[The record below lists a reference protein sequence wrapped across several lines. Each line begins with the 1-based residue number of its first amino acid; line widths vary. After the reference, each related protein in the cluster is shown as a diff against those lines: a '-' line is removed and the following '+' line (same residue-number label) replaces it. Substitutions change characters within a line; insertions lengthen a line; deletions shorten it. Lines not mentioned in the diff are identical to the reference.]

1 MASRNGAE
9 ADFEGFESQFMAKLK
24 DAIVL
29 FFPEIIELG
38 AKHGLSEA
46 QVERILDHAE
56 KSGLGL
62 RFDGFVYLEPD
73 EDG

>member
-1 MASRNGAE
+1 VASRNGTK

-24 DAIVL
+24 DAVVL

-46 QVERILDHAE
+46 QVEGILDHAE
-56 KSGLGL
+56 KAGLGL
-62 RFDGFVYLEPD
+62 RFDGFVYMEAD
-73 EDG
+73 EHG

>member
-1 MASRNGAE
+1 MALKNDPG

-24 DAIVL
+24 DATVL

-73 EDG
+73 ENG